1 MCTSRYNTLEPL
13 TGMRRAGQTRFFFAL
28 AALLLWLA
36 PASAQSPAPQNS
48 PAGTSKTRADPRR
61 AKKAYQKGLRAEQ
74 AEDWRA
80 AFDAY
85 AEAATYSPGDTDL
98 ILRREAARFRIVQQ
112 HTDRAEREAL
122 AGRMEHAR
130 EELRAA
136 LQLDPG
142 FSVARERLAQ
152 FSPPEPPQAKLTPS
166 PLPGGSEAEA
176 PVQLQPQAGTRD
188 FNHRGDVR
196 TAYED
201 IARQFGVVASFD
213 PDLPG
218 RPVHFRIRGVDFA
231 TAMTVLGQETRTF
244 WKALDAHTFFV
255 AENTPAKRHEYAPVI
270 VRTILLSAATTPE
283 GMTET
288 VRLLREIVG
297 ITHAELDT
305 RTRTLT
311 LRDSP
316 ENVALAVALL
326 QEIERARGE
335 LMLEIEILE
344 VDRNMA
350 RQLGITP
357 PSTAQVITFS
367 PTDVRALRQARTTSE
382 LLAIIQRI
390 FGTTL
395 PPLIAF
401 GGGQTTFLAT
411 LPGAASTFSKT
422 LNLVRSGRRVLLRAE
437 EGQPATFFVGE
448 RFPIALGVLGP
459 SFLPPAAG
467 APSSQLVFPRAD
479 FPTGT
484 SPVAVVAASFRTGN
498 SQQLDLAV
506 ANKTSNNVSILLGK
520 PDGSFGTKTDFSTGA
535 TPVAL
540 VAGDFNADGKLD
552 LAIVNQ
558 VDKTVSILLGQG
570 DGTFKPVSGT
580 LPQTG
585 NGPSAIVA
593 GDFNADGKLDL
604 AVVNQTD
611 STVSIFLGNG
621 DGTFKARTDIPTGS
635 SPTALAA
642 SDFNGDGK
650 LDLAVVNK
658 NADTVSVL
666 LGKGDGTFNAKTDFP
681 TGKGPVAITTADF
694 NRDGRAD
701 LAVANQAANTV
712 SILLGKGDGTF
723 NAKNDFSTGTSPVAL
738 VAADFNLDGRLD
750 LVVANQGSNTISILL
765 GNGDGTIGLRA
776 DVNTGNS
783 PSALATADFNQ
794 DNRPDV
800 AITNQADNTVSVI
813 LNTTSFTAPSG
824 IPQTAFPGAE
834 YEEIGLKVRATPRMH
849 ANNEVT
855 LQLEFEIRSLSGT
868 AVNGIPVISNRTVQQ
883 TVRLRENEPAV
894 LSGIIEQTETRTIS
908 GSPGFARLPGVGYLG
923 GVRNKEIQETELLIV
938 ITPRALRLPSQT
950 RRSIYAGRGEPSPGG
965 ARPPQ

>member
-1 MCTSRYNTLEPL
+1 MPTTREASTPSRRAMSRAESNSDLLVATESQLRFPVYLPRETPSRKLARFVFTSHYNTLEPL

-61 AKKAYQKGLRAEQ
+61 AKKAFQKGLRAEQ

-98 ILRREAARFRIVQQ
+98 ILRREAARFRMVQQ
-112 HTDRAEREAL
+112 HTARAEREAL

-130 EELRAA
+130 EDLRAA
-136 LQLDPG
+136 LQLAPG

-311 LRDSP
+311 LRDSA
-316 ENVALAVALL
+316 ENVALGVALL

-344 VDRNMA
+344 VNRNMA

-357 PSTAQVITFS
+357 PTTAQVITFS

-395 PPLIAF
+395 PPLVAF

-467 APSSQLVFPRAD
+467 APSSQLAFPRAD

-484 SPVAVVAASFRTGN
+484 SPVAVVAASFRTAN

-520 PDGSFGTKTDFSTGA
+520 PDGSFGTKTDFA
-535 TPVAL
+535 TA
-540 VAGDFNADGKLD
+540 A
-552 LAIVNQ
+552 
-558 VDKTVSILLGQG
+558 
-570 DGTFKPVSGT
+570 
-580 LPQTG
+580 
-585 NGPSAIVA
+585 
-593 GDFNADGKLDL
+593 
-604 AVVNQTD
+604 
-611 STVSIFLGNG
+611 
-621 DGTFKARTDIPTGS
+621 

-723 NAKNDFSTGTSPVAL
+723 NVKNDFSTGTSPAAL

-813 LNTTSFTAPSG
+813 LNTTTFTAPSG

-849 ANNEVT
+849 VNNEVT

-894 LSGIIEQTETRTIS
+894 LSGIIEQTEARTIS

-923 GVRNKEIQETELLIV
+923 GVRNKEVQETELLIV

>member
-1 MCTSRYNTLEPL
+1 M
-13 TGMRRAGQTRFFFAL
+13 
-28 AALLLWLA
+28 
-36 PASAQSPAPQNS
+36 
-48 PAGTSKTRADPRR
+48 
-61 AKKAYQKGLRAEQ
+61 RAEQ
-74 AEDWRA
+74 SEDWRA

-85 AEAATYSPGDTDL
+85 AEAAAYSPGDTDL
-98 ILRREAARFRIVQQ
+98 VLRREAARFRIVQQ

-122 AGRMEHAR
+122 AGRMEQAR

-152 FSPPEPPQAKLTPS
+152 FSPQEPPQAKPTPS
-166 PLPGGSEAEA
+166 PLPGRSEAEA
-176 PVQLQPQAGTRD
+176 AVQLQPQAGTRD

-201 IARQFGVVASFD
+201 VARQFGVVASFD

-218 RPVHFRIRGVDFA
+218 RPVHFRVRGVDFA
-231 TAMTVLGQETRTF
+231 TAMTLLGQETRTF
-244 WKALDAHTFFV
+244 WSALDAHTFFV
-255 AENTPAKRHEYAPVI
+255 AENTPAKRREYAPVV
-270 VRTILLSAATTPE
+270 VRTIVLSASTTPE

-316 ENVALAVALL
+316 ENVALAMALL

-395 PPLIAF
+395 PPLVAF

-459 SFLPPAAG
+459 SFLPPTAG
-467 APSSQLVFPRAD
+467 APSSQLAFPRAN

-484 SPVAVVAASFRTGN
+484 GPVAVVAASFRTSD

-506 ANKTSNNVSILLGK
+506 ANKTSNNVSILLGN
-520 PDGSFGTKTDFSTGA
+520 PDGSFGTNTNFDTGA
-535 TPVAL
+535 SPVAL

-558 VDKTVSILLGQG
+558 IDRTVSILLGQG
-570 DGTFKPVSGT
+570 DGTFKPVSGK

-604 AVVNQTD
+604 AVVNQAD

-621 DGTFKARTDIPTGS
+621 DGTFCPPTCG
-635 SPTALAA
+635 
-642 SDFNGDGK
+642 
-650 LDLAVVNK
+650 
-658 NADTVSVL
+658 TVS
-666 LGKGDGTFNAKTDFP
+666 AKADLQ
-681 TGKGPVAITTADF
+681 TGKGPVAITTGDF
-694 NRDGRAD
+694 NADGRLDLAVVNQADSTVSIFLGNSDGTFTPKKDQNGKDFPTGTSPTALVTGDFNGDGRID
-701 LAVANQAANTV
+701 LAVANRAGNTV

-723 NAKNDFSTGTSPVAL
+723 NAKNDFNTGTSPVAL

-783 PSALATADFNQ
+783 PSALAAADFNR
-794 DNRPDV
+794 DNRPDL

-813 LNTTSFTAPSG
+813 LNTATFTAPPG

-834 YEEIGLKVRATPRMH
+834 YEDIGLKVRATPRMH
-849 ANNEVT
+849 VNNEVT

-894 LSGIIEQTETRTIS
+894 LSGIIEQTESRTIT
-908 GSPGFARLPGVGYLG
+908 GSPGFAHLPGVGYLG
-923 GVRNKEIQETELLIV
+923 GVRDTQVQDTELLIV
-938 ITPRALRLPSQT
+938 VTPRALRLPSQGG
-950 RRSIYAGRGEPSPGG
+950 RSIYAGRGEPSPGG

>member
-1 MCTSRYNTLEPL
+1 MQH
-13 TGMRRAGQTRFFFAL
+13 AGKTRFFFSL
-28 AALLLWLA
+28 ATLLLWA
-36 PASAQSPAPQNS
+36 ASAAAQSPASQN
-48 PAGTSKTRADPRR
+48 PLAATSKTRPDVRR
-61 AKKAYQKGLRAEQ
+61 AKRAYQRGLRAEQ
-74 AEDWRA
+74 SEDWRA

-85 AEAATYSPGDTDL
+85 AEAAAYSPGDTDL
-98 ILRREAARFRIVQQ
+98 VLRREAARFRIVQR

-122 AGRMEHAR
+122 AGRMEQAR

-152 FSPPEPPQAKLTPS
+152 FSPPEPPQAKPTPS
-166 PLPGGSEAEA
+166 PLPGRSEAEA
-176 PVQLQPQAGTRD
+176 AVQLQPQAGTRD
-188 FNHRGDVR
+188 FNHRGDVH

-201 IARQFGVVASFD
+201 VARQFGVVASFD

-218 RPVHFRIRGVDFA
+218 RPVHFRVRGVDFA
-231 TAMTVLGQETRTF
+231 TAMTLLGQETRTF
-244 WKALDAHTFFV
+244 WSALDAHTFFV
-255 AENTPAKRHEYAPVI
+255 AENTPAKRREYAPVV
-270 VRTILLSAATTPE
+270 VRTIVLSASTTPE

-316 ENVALAVALL
+316 ENVALAMALL

-395 PPLIAF
+395 PPLVAF

-411 LPGAASTFSKT
+411 LPGAVSTFSKT

-467 APSSQLVFPRAD
+467 APSSQLAFPRAD

-484 SPVAVVAASFRTGN
+484 GPVAAVAASFRTSN
-498 SQQLDLAV
+498 TQLDLAV
-506 ANKTSNNVSILLGK
+506 ANKTSNNISILLGN
-520 PDGSFGTKTDFSTGA
+520 PDGSFETKTDFATGA
-535 TPVAL
+535 GPVAL
-540 VAGDFNADGKLD
+540 VAGNFHANADGKLD

-558 VDKTVSILLGQG
+558 IDKTVSILLGQG
-570 DGTFKPVSGT
+570 DGTFNPVSGK

-604 AVVNQTD
+604 AVVNQAD

-621 DGTFKARTDIPTGS
+621 DGTFQPRRDFPTGT
-635 SPTALAA
+635 SPTALVTG
-642 SDFNGDGK
+642 DFNADGI
-650 LDLAVVNK
+650 LDLAIVNK
-658 NADTVSVL
+658 DANTVSVL
-666 LGKGDGTFNAKTDFP
+666 LGKGTGKGDGTFNAKTDFP
-681 TGKGPVAITTADF
+681 TGKSPVAITTGDF
-694 NRDGRAD
+694 NGDGRID
-701 LAVANQAANTV
+701 LAVANRADNTV
-712 SILLGKGDGTF
+712 SILLGNGDGTF
-723 NAKNDFSTGTSPVAL
+723 KAKNDFNTGTSPVAL
-738 VAADFNLDGRLD
+738 VAADFNLDSRLD

-783 PSALATADFNQ
+783 PSALAAADFNR
-794 DNRPDV
+794 DNRPDL

-813 LNTTSFTAPSG
+813 LNTATFTAPPG

-834 YEEIGLKVRATPRMH
+834 YEDIGLKVRATPRMH
-849 ANNEVT
+849 VNNEVT

-894 LSGIIEQTETRTIS
+894 LSGIIEQTESRTIT
-908 GSPGFARLPGVGYLG
+908 GSPGFAHLPGVGYLG
-923 GVRNKEIQETELLIV
+923 GVRDTQVQDTELLIV
-938 ITPRALRLPSQT
+938 VTPRALRLPSQGG
-950 RRSIYAGRGEPSPGG
+950 RSIYAGRGEPSPSG

>member
-1 MCTSRYNTLEPL
+1 MPTTSEASTPSRRAISRAESNRGLLVATELQLRFPVYLPCETPSRKLARFVCTSRYNTMEPL

-36 PASAQSPAPQNS
+36 PASAQSPAPQNF

-74 AEDWRA
+74 AGDWRA

-85 AEAATYSPGDTDL
+85 SEAAAYSPGDTDL
-98 ILRREAARFRIVQQ
+98 VLRREAARFRIVQQ

-401 GGGQTTFLAT
+401 GGGQTTLLAT

-467 APSSQLVFPRAD
+467 APSSQLAFPRAD

-484 SPVAVVAASFRTGN
+484 SPVAVVAASFRTAN

-520 PDGSFGTKTDFSTGA
+520 PDGSFGTKTDFATGA
-535 TPVAL
+535 SPVAL
-540 VAGDFNADGKLD
+540 VAGDFNA
-552 LAIVNQ
+552 
-558 VDKTVSILLGQG
+558 
-570 DGTFKPVSGT
+570 
-580 LPQTG
+580 
-585 NGPSAIVA
+585 
-593 GDFNADGKLDL
+593 
-604 AVVNQTD
+604 
-611 STVSIFLGNG
+611 
-621 DGTFKARTDIPTGS
+621 
-635 SPTALAA
+635 
-642 SDFNGDGK
+642 DGK

-723 NAKNDFSTGTSPVAL
+723 NAKNDFSTGTSPAAL

-750 LVVANQGSNTISILL
+750 LVVANQGSSTISILL
-765 GNGDGTIGLRA
+765 GNGDGTIGPPA

-800 AITNQADNTVSVI
+800 AITNQTDNAVSVI
-813 LNTTSFTAPSG
+813 LNTATFTAPSA
-824 IPQTAFPGAE
+824 IPQSAFPGAE

-849 ANNEVT
+849 VTNEVT

-894 LSGIIEQTETRTIS
+894 LSGIIEQSEARTIS

-923 GVRNKEIQETELLIV
+923 GVRDTQVQDTELLIV
-938 ITPRALRLPSQT
+938 VTPRALRLPSQT
-950 RRSIYAGRGEPSPGG
+950 RRSIYAGRGEPSPSG

>member
-1 MCTSRYNTLEPL
+1 MPTTREASTPSRRAISRAESNRDLLVATELQLRFPVYLPCETPSRKLARFVFTSDYNTLEPL
-13 TGMRRAGQTRFFFAL
+13 TRMRRAGKTRFFFAL

-36 PASAQSPAPQNS
+36 PASAQSPAPQNF
-48 PAGTSKTRADPRR
+48 PAGTSNTRPDARR

-74 AEDWRA
+74 TEDWRA

-85 AEAATYSPGDTDL
+85 AEAAAHSPGDPDL
-98 ILRREAARFRIVQQ
+98 VLRREAARFRIVQQ

-152 FSPPEPPQAKLTPS
+152 FSPPEPPQTKLTSS

-270 VRTILLSAATTPE
+270 VRTILLSASTTPE

-316 ENVALAVALL
+316 ENVALAVALV
-326 QEIERARGE
+326 QEIEQARGE

-344 VDRNMA
+344 VNRNMA

-357 PSTAQVITFS
+357 PTTAQVITFS

-395 PPLIAF
+395 PPLVAF
-401 GGGQTTFLAT
+401 GGGQTTLLAT

-467 APSSQLVFPRAD
+467 APSSQLAFPRAD

-484 SPVAVVAASFRTGN
+484 SPVAVVAASFRTAN

-520 PDGSFGTKTDFSTGA
+520 PDGSFGTKTDFATGA
-535 TPVAL
+535 SPVAL

-558 VDKTVSILLGQG
+558 VDKTVSILLGQ
-570 DGTFKPVSGT
+570 
-580 LPQTG
+580 
-585 NGPSAIVA
+585 
-593 GDFNADGKLDL
+593 
-604 AVVNQTD
+604 
-611 STVSIFLGNG
+611 G

-658 NADTVSVL
+658 NADTVSIL
-666 LGKGDGTFNAKTDFP
+666 LGKGDGTFNPNTDFA
-681 TGKGPVAITTADF
+681 TGKGPVAITTGDF

-738 VAADFNLDGRLD
+738 AAADFNLDGRLD

-776 DVNTGNS
+776 DV
-783 PSALATADFNQ
+783 
-794 DNRPDV
+794 
-800 AITNQADNTVSVI
+800 
-813 LNTTSFTAPSG
+813 
-824 IPQTAFPGAE
+824 
-834 YEEIGLKVRATPRMH
+834 
-849 ANNEVT
+849 
-855 LQLEFEIRSLSGT
+855 
-868 AVNGIPVISNRTVQQ
+868 
-883 TVRLRENEPAV
+883 
-894 LSGIIEQTETRTIS
+894 
-908 GSPGFARLPGVGYLG
+908 
-923 GVRNKEIQETELLIV
+923 
-938 ITPRALRLPSQT
+938 
-950 RRSIYAGRGEPSPGG
+950 
-965 ARPPQ
+965 